1 MKLVIF
7 TAALLVCIISTLS
20 AAVPLYEEQLPY
32 ETEDTFETAVRERR
46 SPEEKG
52 SVVLQG
58 THTPGQGSSL
68 RGDYNYNLWQGK
80 NGAKVDANAFYQK
93 NWGNN
98 QGPKHDRGGGVVL
111 SIPFKG

>member
-7 TAALLVCIISTLS
+7 TTALLVCIISTLS
-20 AAVPLYEEQLPY
+20 ATVPLSYKKHLPY
-32 ETEDTFETAVRERR
+32 ETVVRERR

-98 QGPKHDRGGGVVL
+98 QGPKHDKGGGVVF
-111 SIPFKG
+111 SVPFRG